1 MKKLLALIIL
11 GLLWGNSSYAKNITL
26 NKCKDTEY
34 DSLMYEKYYYI
45 IDLKK
50 KEITNVVVY
59 DDKYFKE
66 QRGAF
71 AKDPV
76 LKKQL
81 NEFKKI
87 NTSKTTIY
95 FNDKNYIKSKSKKNY
110 SNAIEKTEIDID
122 LKERRVFTRYN
133 LFNKIKQET
142 SLDSSS
148 EYQCVLN
155 K

>member
-1 MKKLLALIIL
+1 
-11 GLLWGNSSYAKNITL
+11 
-26 NKCKDTEY
+26 
-34 DSLMYEKYYYI
+34 
-45 IDLKK
+45 LKK
-50 KEITNVVVY
+50 KEITHVVVY

-66 QRGAF
+66 QREAF
-71 AKDPV
+71 AKEPV

-81 NEFKKI
+81 NDFKKI

-122 LKERRVFTRYN
+122 LKERRVFTRFN

-142 SLDSSS
+142 SIDSSS

-155 K
+155 R

>member
-1 MKKLLALIIL
+1 MKKLLAIIVL
-11 GLLWGNSSYAKNITL
+11 SLLWGNSSYAKNITL
-26 NKCKDTEY
+26 NKCKNIKY
-34 DSLMYEKYYYI
+34 DSLMYEKDYYI

-50 KEITNVVVY
+50 KEIPHVVVY

-66 QRGAF
+66 TREAF
-71 AKDPV
+71 AKKPA

-81 NEFKKI
+81 NDFKKI

-110 SNAIEKTEIDID
+110 SNAIEKKEIDID
-122 LKERRVFTRYN
+122 LKERRVFTRFN

-142 SLDSSS
+142 SIDSSS